1 MRANRRISNKRAVVA
16 VGLSIFFTLL
26 IVSAIMIQVKEVNPP
41 SFGLHAWTAV
51 HAVCGMIFMG
61 CVIFHLTY
69 NWKIFRSYLMNGKN
83 SKK

>member
-1 MRANRRISNKRAVVA
+1 
-16 VGLSIFFTLL
+16 
-26 IVSAIMIQVKEVNPP
+26 MIQVKEVNPP